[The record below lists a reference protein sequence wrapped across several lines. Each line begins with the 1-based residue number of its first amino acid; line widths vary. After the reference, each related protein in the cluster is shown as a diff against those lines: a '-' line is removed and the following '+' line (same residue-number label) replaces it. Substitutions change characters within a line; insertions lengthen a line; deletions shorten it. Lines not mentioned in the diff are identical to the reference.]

1 MMCTPTMYPVKQSH
15 YDNSK
20 AVAINHTGA
29 GPEASTNCI
38 IQVKILSFSKPPLQ
52 LSKPKMGDLDN

>member
-20 AVAINHTGA
+20 AIAINHTAA

-38 IQVKILSFSKPPLQ
+38 SKDSQFL
-52 LSKPKMGDLDN
+52 KTTTTAFTAKNGWFR